1 MANWRWLRPGLHI
14 KRWVALITIGLCIL
28 LIGAMFLT
36 LGVFFPDSQPFG
48 MDSYASAALF
58 MGLGVVMVSIGIYR
72 LMRRIEKM
80 LRRADESRDLSEIA
94 YQYNRLEQGP
104 RFVCFGGGTGLSTL
118 LSGLR
123 EYSRRITAI
132 VSVADDG
139 GSSGRLRLDFDMLPP
154 GDIRN
159 CLVALAD
166 TGQGMA
172 ELLQYRFPDGEFSG
186 HSFGNLFITVLAQIR
201 GDFGNAVREMNRIL
215 SVRGEVLPA
224 TLDKISLVATHADGS
239 KTTGQQWIAKSGKEI
254 ETLELKP
261 EPGEPSADVL
271 SAIRHA
277 EIITLGPGSL
287 FTSVL
292 PNLLD
297 PVLVEAINGSEA
309 KVVFIVNTA
318 GQVGESK
325 DFSVSKHI
333 KTIFKHA
340 PGLRVDCAIVNSRE
354 PSGGKLQELAN
365 KGVQPTEYDARE
377 AQNLGLNIVYRDV
390 IDDSRPHRHDPAKL
404 AKAIM
409 DVYADSR
416 PVRAK

>member
-1 MANWRWLRPGLHI
+1 MASWRWLRPGLHL
-14 KRWVALITIGLCIL
+14 KRWVILISFGLCVL
-28 LIGAMFLT
+28 FIGAMFLT
-36 LGVFFPDSQPFG
+36 LGMFFPDSQPFG
-48 MDSYASAALF
+48 MDSYGTAVVF
-58 MGLGVVMVSIGIYR
+58 IGLGAVAVSVGIYR
-72 LMRRIEKM
+72 LVRRIEKM
-80 LRRADESRDLSEIA
+80 FRRADEERDLSEIA

-104 RFVCFGGGTGLSTL
+104 RFVCIGGGTGLSTL

-123 EYSRRITAI
+123 DHSRRTTAI

-166 TGQGMA
+166 TSSGMA

-186 HSFGNLFITVLAQIR
+186 HSFGNLFITVLAIIR
-201 GDFGNAVREMNRIL
+201 GDFGSAVREMNRIL
-215 SVRGEVLPA
+215 SVRGQVLPA

-254 ETLELKP
+254 ESLELKP
-261 EPGEPSADVL
+261 APGEPSPDVL
-271 SAIRHA
+271 AAIRDA

-297 PVLVEAINGSEA
+297 PLLVESINDSGA
-309 KVVFIVNTA
+309 KVIFVVNTA
-318 GQVGESK
+318 GQVGESQ
-325 DFSVSKHI
+325 DFTVSRHL
-333 KTIFKHA
+333 KTLFKHA
-340 PGLRVDCAIVNSRE
+340 PGLRIDYAVVNSRT
-354 PSGGKLQELAN
+354 PSGDKLAELEK
-365 KGVQPTEYDARE
+365 KGVRPTEYDARE
-377 AQNLGLNIVYRDV
+377 TLNLGVNIVYRDV
-390 IDDSRPHRHDPAKL
+390 VDDDKPHRHSPVKL

-409 DVYADSR
+409 DVFNDAR
-416 PVRAK
+416 LGRA